1 MMYDFSNIA
10 SLEGVTNVYSNPID
24 TNILN
29 QVLDRH
35 NLSRDIDVFYLW
47 QDDKSIS
54 STLIT
59 PNFISLIDTE
69 GNNYPYYYNEFEK
82 LVFTEEADNF
92 GFKCIAADNNINGY
106 FSWQYLG
113 LSDSLSTSNINN
125 GHHIATQINNFINHW
140 KYKNEF
146 FNITIGQADKKLI
159 FSEIQALIIE
169 LDREDS
175 LFTRRELV
183 NHLNNKFPHLNLLE
197 SIEINKLLK
206 EFYDSV
212 SYSNTLRKSVTE
224 RFMNDE
230 FTSYLYNSEKVS
242 LQPTAFSLEN
252 EKAVFEELD
261 KAFQIV
267 DSSYTKISNSDPIYD
282 LQRIESELKNIKA
295 EEVFFS
301 LTGKSRVEEKYKEA
315 VKVYENYQN
324 LIQRYGIIKN
334 EILNTFSDF
343 EQIRNFLKFIRED
356 LMNFITDFYGDNL
369 KKTNPELFDFDSVK
383 WMQFDQISDNLNLSF
398 NSINNTCQNF
408 FEYYNATGNDLG
420 NYALGK
426 LETLSNTKYNKQ
438 KAKEALLDVGIT
450 ALFTVFDTNE
460 KSNNTISQFNYEIEL
475 MKKDFM
481 NDSGNIRMDVIRL
494 LEIFK
499 NLREDF
505 IPGTRT
511 FIKGLQI
518 LSDGELK
525 RDFETV
531 IKIPGIKELKD
542 ERDKLLKES
551 RTIESFHYDTIEV
564 IKNATENRQYYQGE
578 IDKIQS
584 DYDFAIDNE
593 PIEPSYWV
601 NFLSIRIAK
610 KIYLKTHHQWDVKTY
625 DLRSNYSNLCENHN
639 IENIRIN
646 SNENRINR
654 FEIRQTEI
662 QNELATNKIKIQS
675 ILGAENEI
683 REVLRKNIMDIA
695 KLTQQ
700 AKKVLESKLD
710 ESLLSVSNSF

>member
-1 MMYDFSNIA
+1 MMYDFSNIT

-69 GNNYPYYYNEFEK
+69 GNNYPYYYNGFEK

-230 FTSYLYNSEKVS
+230 YTSYLYNSEKVS

-261 KAFQIV
+261 KAFLII
-267 DSSYTKISNSDPIYD
+267 DSSYHKIANRDHIYD
-282 LQRIESELKNIKA
+282 LNCIETDLRNIKA
-295 EEVFFS
+295 EEVLFS

-343 EQIRNFLKFIRED
+343 EQIRNSLKFIRED
-356 LMNFITDFYGDNL
+356 LMNFITDFYGDNF

-408 FEYYNATGNDLG
+408 FEYYNATENDLG

-542 ERDKLLKES
+542 ERDRLLKES

-564 IKNATENRQYYQGE
+564 IKNATKNRHYYQGE

-662 QNELATNKIKIQS
+662 QNELATNKAKIQS
-675 ILGAENEI
+675 TIVVEKEV
-683 REVLRKNIMDIA
+683 RDVLRKNITDYAELTRSA
-695 KLTQQ
+695 KN
-700 AKKVLESKLD
+700 VLERKLD

>member
-1 MMYDFSNIA
+1 M
-10 SLEGVTNVYSNPID
+10 
-24 TNILN
+24 
-29 QVLDRH
+29 
-35 NLSRDIDVFYLW
+35 
-47 QDDKSIS
+47 
-54 STLIT
+54 
-59 PNFISLIDTE
+59 
-69 GNNYPYYYNEFEK
+69 
-82 LVFTEEADNF
+82 
-92 GFKCIAADNNINGY
+92 
-106 FSWQYLG
+106 
-113 LSDSLSTSNINN
+113 
-125 GHHIATQINNFINHW
+125 
-140 KYKNEF
+140 
-146 FNITIGQADKKLI
+146 
-159 FSEIQALIIE
+159 
-169 LDREDS
+169 
-175 LFTRRELV
+175 
-183 NHLNNKFPHLNLLE
+183 
-197 SIEINKLLK
+197 
-206 EFYDSV
+206 
-212 SYSNTLRKSVTE
+212 
-224 RFMNDE
+224 
-230 FTSYLYNSEKVS
+230 
-242 LQPTAFSLEN
+242 
-252 EKAVFEELD
+252 
-261 KAFQIV
+261 
-267 DSSYTKISNSDPIYD
+267 
-282 LQRIESELKNIKA
+282 
-295 EEVFFS
+295 
-301 LTGKSRVEEKYKEA
+301 
-315 VKVYENYQN
+315 
-324 LIQRYGIIKN
+324 
-334 EILNTFSDF
+334 
-343 EQIRNFLKFIRED
+343 
-356 LMNFITDFYGDNL
+356 
-369 KKTNPELFDFDSVK
+369 
-383 WMQFDQISDNLNLSF
+383 
-398 NSINNTCQNF
+398 
-408 FEYYNATGNDLG
+408 
-420 NYALGK
+420 
-426 LETLSNTKYNKQ
+426 
-438 KAKEALLDVGIT
+438 
-450 ALFTVFDTNE
+450 FTVFDTNE

-518 LSDGELK
+518 FSDGELK